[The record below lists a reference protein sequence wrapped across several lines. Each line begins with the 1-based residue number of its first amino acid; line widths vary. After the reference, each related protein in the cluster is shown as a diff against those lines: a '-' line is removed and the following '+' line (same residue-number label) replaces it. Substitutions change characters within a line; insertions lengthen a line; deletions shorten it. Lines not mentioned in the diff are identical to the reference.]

1 MFEFLRR
8 LIGLFEEMLVSHIVV
23 ASQIWLTDCYYWL
36 HRLHNLVLLN
46 FISSLHTSITRHILS
61 HHTSHITTLSEN
73 TEQSQPRVSSCPH
86 M

>member
-46 FISSLHTSITRHILS
+46 FISLITPPSHVTYCHITRHILQ
-61 HHTSHITTLSEN
+61 L
-73 TEQSQPRVSSCPH
+73 
-86 M
+86 